1 MNYRLIGIVAMACCI
16 ISICLVV
23 LVVVLRGGVT
33 TTAPSIVGL
42 VSFIGLLVSSIASI
56 ATVRDVQ
63 QKLNGHLATHAASV
77 RSLQIELD
85 EVKELL
91 AQSKAR
97 EGT

>member
-1 MNYRLIGIVAMACCI
+1 MSYRLIGIVAMAVCI
-16 ISICLVV
+16 VSICLVV

-42 VSFIGLLVSSIASI
+42 VSFIGLLVSSLASI

-63 QKLNGHLATHAASV
+63 QKLNGHLHGHAVAV
-77 RSLQIELD
+77 RELQVELD
-85 EVKELL
+85 EVKKLL
-91 AQSKAR
+91 IESRAR